1 MLKKTFHERISIE
14 TETLKRIA
22 TRILYMSARIIVYLA
37 SEIRNLNFWKTWKVL
52 RADIYQDEVNVGHAN
67 DKKREDLR
75 VKPFE
80 PIPTSEYLRQYSPI
94 VFWDTPEE
102 LKNKPDYFL
111 SGADRLYW
119 WDDSDEV
126 RISEKTDK
134 WLRKLAD
141 QYQTILNSELE
152 PKETIL
158 EFQEFME
165 LMVNTDNWYYRIY
178 PFENMFYE
186 FVANLDKKE
195 YRAATCL
202 IRKVSYSKKN
212 REAGKVTHPDKNK
225 TVFNKSVLGNEGRLE
240 IKRLY
245 ALLANKPLRKKYFG
259 F

>member
-1 MLKKTFHERISIE
+1 
-14 TETLKRIA
+14 
-22 TRILYMSARIIVYLA
+22 
-37 SEIRNLNFWKTWKVL
+37 
-52 RADIYQDEVNVGHAN
+52 
-67 DKKREDLR
+67 
-75 VKPFE
+75 
-80 PIPTSEYLRQYSPI
+80 
-94 VFWDTPEE
+94 
-102 LKNKPDYFL
+102 
-111 SGADRLYW
+111 
-119 WDDSDEV
+119 
-126 RISEKTDK
+126 
-134 WLRKLAD
+134 
-141 QYQTILNSELE
+141 
-152 PKETIL
+152 
-158 EFQEFME
+158 ME